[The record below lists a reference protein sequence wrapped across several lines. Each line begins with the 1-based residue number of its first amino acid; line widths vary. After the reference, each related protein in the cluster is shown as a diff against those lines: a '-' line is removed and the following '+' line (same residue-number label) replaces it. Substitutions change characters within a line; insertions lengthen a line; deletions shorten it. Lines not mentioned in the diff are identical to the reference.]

1 MILFSDNARSNSE
14 TRVKNIATLNNNG
27 FQQGG
32 LPCRS
37 GEMQLVSKSTKTQLV
52 FGMRSNISGKGRN
65 KYFSLS
71 SDFKSEAEA
80 KQFFQSLNLQNAK

>member
-14 TRVKNIATLNNNG
+14 TRINNIQALRNNG
-27 FQQGG
+27 FKEGG

-37 GEMQLVSKSTKTQLV
+37 GEMQLVEKATKVQLV
-52 FGMRSNISGKGRN
+52 FGQRSNISGKGHN

-71 SDFKSEAEA
+71 RDFSSTDEA
-80 KQFFQSLNLQNAK
+80 KNFLQSIPLQKI

>member
-14 TRVKNIATLNNNG
+14 TRTNNITALRNNG
-27 FQQGG
+27 FREGC

-37 GEMQLVSKSTKTQLV
+37 GEMQLVEKATKVQLV
-52 FGMRSNISGKGRN
+52 FGLRSNISGKGHN

-71 SDFKSEAEA
+71 RDFSSKDEA
-80 KQFFQSLNLQNAK
+80 KQFLATISLQKR